1 MKSDLYYKECIL
13 LGKNNHSTIINMKEK
28 RGYSSSIVLND
39 QTLWI
44 VGGETGRR
52 SRNRSNLFN
61 TTEFITM
68 DKNNTVHQSDGPE
81 LPFPISCHCM
91 VQLNSSSIYL
101 IGGETAINA
110 QSKKTWILRDPMKNF
125 TITEGPSM
133 LDTNRFT
140 ATCGKMR
147 LNDTDVIV
155 VAGGYNHSNPKHFYQ
170 SVELLYPSGW
180 REGNINSHFTLTN
193 HSLVCKL

>member
-1 MKSDLYYKECIL
+1 MK
-13 LGKNNHSTIINMKEK
+13 HK
-28 RGYSSSIVLND
+28 RAYSSSIVLNEH
-39 QTLWI
+39 TLWI
-44 VGGETGRR
+44 VGGESGYR
-52 SRNRSNLFN
+52 SRNTSTLFN

-68 DKNNTVHQSDGPE
+68 DKNKTVYQSNGPE

-101 IGGETAINA
+101 IGGETAQNV
-110 QSKKTWILRDPMKNF
+110 QSKKTWILKDPMKNF
-125 TITEGPSM
+125 TIIEGPSM

-147 LNDTDVIV
+147 VNNTDVIV
-155 VAGGYNHSNPKHFYQ
+155 VAGGYNHSDYSNFYQ

>member
-1 MKSDLYYKECIL
+1 
-13 LGKNNHSTIINMKEK
+13 MKEK
-28 RGYSSSIVLND
+28 RGYSSSVVLND

-44 VGGETGRR
+44 VGGESG
-52 SRNRSNLFN
+52 SRNRKSSKLFN

-68 DKNNTVHQSDGPE
+68 DKNKTLHQSNGPE

-101 IGGETAINA
+101 IGGETAINV
-110 QSKKTWILRDPMKNF
+110 QSKKTWILRNPMEKNF
-125 TITEGPSM
+125 TITEGPPM

-147 LNDTDVIV
+147 VNNTDVIV
-155 VAGGYNHSNPKHFYQ
+155 VAGGYNHSDYKHFYQ

-180 REGNINSHFTLTN
+180 RKGNNFCLF
-193 HSLVCKL
+193 KL